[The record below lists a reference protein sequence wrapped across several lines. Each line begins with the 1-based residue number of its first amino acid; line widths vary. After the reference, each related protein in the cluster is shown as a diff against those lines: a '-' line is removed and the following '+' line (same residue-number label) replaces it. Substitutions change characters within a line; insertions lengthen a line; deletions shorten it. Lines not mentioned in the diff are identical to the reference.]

1 MTAHTGSRLAWLA
14 LTPEPERELPEAV
27 ALLRRATGTR
37 SAEPPGASETRKV
50 QQLVLRGTD
59 RAWRRYLHEIS
70 ELAHLVADQVAETGT
85 VDQAD
90 QALASA
96 ALLVGEVILEH
107 HRMLIGLPGA
117 GYRETEQDRKALAGT
132 VARLSAWLSARAS
145 QATGPTQEGGS

>member
-1 MTAHTGSRLAWLA
+1 M
-14 LTPEPERELPEAV
+14 
-27 ALLRRATGTR
+27 
-37 SAEPPGASETRKV
+37 

-85 VDQAD
+85 VDQADQAD